1 MNSSTPAV
9 KRRLRE
15 NTSLTSKGL
24 ACGQMVHNAKVRHR
38 VQDLIDHVDDAV
50 GCDHVVALNP
60 GSVDGHNILKQNDSM
75 PATLRNR
82 YMVLFRKK

>member
-1 MNSSTPAV
+1 
-9 KRRLRE
+9 
-15 NTSLTSKGL
+15 
-24 ACGQMVHNAKVRHR
+24 MVHNAKVRHR

-82 YMVLFRKK
+82 YMVLFRKKIDIIMNVLWRPKAIDNYPV

>member
-1 MNSSTPAV
+1 
-9 KRRLRE
+9 
-15 NTSLTSKGL
+15 
-24 ACGQMVHNAKVRHR
+24 MVHNAKVRHR